1 MGLGGGV
8 AGAAAVVGLH
18 LAVDLELDRLGV
30 ADVGEAGLALL
41 AGRLEQQVA
50 DADEALEQGLGEG
63 DVVDPLQRISRP
75 NLATTPER
83 KISRS
88 VVSTKWVVAQ
98 RRTRPATVT
107 RSTASPRR
115 PTARRAGCC
124 RSPAGMTTQA
134 APTATTTATV
144 SSTGTTR
151 VSQCGRRS

>member
-1 MGLGGGV
+1 MRSRG
-8 AGAAAVVGLH
+8 
-18 LAVDLELDRLGV
+18 
-30 ADVGEAGLALL
+30 
-41 AGRLEQQVA
+41 
-50 DADEALEQGLGEG
+50 
-63 DVVDPLQRISRP
+63 ISRP

-88 VVSTKWVVAQ
+88 VVSTKWVVVQ
-98 RRTRPATVT
+98 RRTRPTTVAS
-107 RSTASPRR
+107 STARPMT
-115 PTARRAGCC
+115 PTAIRAGCW